1 VGESKSIES
10 KDGPITESMYFSEY
24 KPVDGLLF
32 PHKTV
37 LNIGMEIE
45 LTTTEIKLNASI
57 PATDFE

>member
-1 VGESKSIES
+1 
-10 KDGPITESMYFSEY
+10 MYFSEY

-37 LNIGMEIE
+37 LNIGLEIE

-57 PATDFE
+57 PATDFD